1 MAGKKRSSPREQ
13 LYCAVTDLL
22 KTKNLPCEEGD
33 LAVIPRRWETFEDFI
48 LFPADSFRTPKWDS
62 VAERL
67 WPVVAKVFHVSRI
80 ARQGR
85 IQANDFR
92 SPRLELF
99 LTTDTWVRKRE
110 NGIIYEL
117 DLEKSM
123 FSSGNG
129 TEKARMMALD
139 CAGETVVDLFAGIG
153 YFTIPILK
161 ADASKVFACEWNP
174 DAVRALR
181 RNIALNCVEGR
192 CEIRFG
198 DNREVAP
205 VGVAD
210 RVILGLIPSS
220 EISWATACRCL
231 KPDTG
236 GVLHVHAN
244 VDVPKTVFPPSEV
257 DTTVPADKASCKKQ
271 QFNAFGE
278 RIKTSLIKECNQV
291 FSVSRWKGDLR
302 HVECVKSYGPNIFHC
317 VFDIELRPS
326 F

>member
-22 KTKNLPCEEGD
+22 KTKIYRVKKEILPEIVASRGK
-33 LAVIPRRWETFEDFI
+33 
-48 LFPADSFRTPKWDS
+48 SFS
-62 VAERL
+62 CQ
-67 WPVVAKVFHVSRI
+67 SI

-161 ADASKVFACEWNP
+161 AGE
-174 DAVRALR
+174 
-181 RNIALNCVEGR
+181 NIALNCVEGR

-257 DTTVPADKASCKKQ
+257 DTTVPATRLPVKNNNSTHS
-271 QFNAFGE
+271 E
-278 RIKTSLIKECNQV
+278 
-291 FSVSRWKGDLR
+291 SVLKL
-302 HVECVKSYGPNIFHC
+302 
-317 VFDIELRPS
+317 L
-326 F
+326 